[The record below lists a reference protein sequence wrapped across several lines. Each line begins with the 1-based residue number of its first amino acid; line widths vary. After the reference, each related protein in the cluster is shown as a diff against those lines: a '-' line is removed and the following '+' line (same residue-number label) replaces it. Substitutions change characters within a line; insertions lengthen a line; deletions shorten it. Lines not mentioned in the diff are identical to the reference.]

1 MELMALSAILLIFA
15 FMRLMWPWT
24 TAKGSGPDGL
34 RPRSASPPTQLTQ
47 SSATASRPLPIC
59 SRSAH
64 LPPATRPATAG
75 KKAPRRALRCAQLRA
90 SATAVSVRRQIPG
103 RLVVAAPPPSRS
115 GEKPAWLPRAIGGP
129 LSDTRLRARRPVLI
143 RQGMPSRA
151 LRSLPHLYT
160 ERRPG
165 PGQWK
170 LLPSDNGNCCTPR
183 LSLTLALCVWPL
195 VLFVLSISGMRRS
208 THSRSEKV

>member
-1 MELMALSAILLIFA
+1 MRPGTRKRARQTRGHALLELMALSAILLIFA
-15 FMRLMWPWT
+15 FMRLMWPWA

-34 RPRSASPPTQLTQ
+34 RPRSAPPTQ

-115 GEKPAWLPRAIGGP
+115 GEEPAWLPRAIGGP
-129 LSDTRLRARRPVLI
+129 LLDARLRARRPVLI

-151 LRSLPHLYT
+151 LRSLPHLT
-160 ERRPG
+160 
-165 PGQWK
+165 
-170 LLPSDNGNCCTPR
+170 
-183 LSLTLALCVWPL
+183 
-195 VLFVLSISGMRRS
+195 
-208 THSRSEKV
+208 